1 MRKAE
6 EKIYSF
12 KPKIYPRRKA
22 KKKSPVVKTELS
34 SEELV
39 SLTECTG
46 YSEEEIEAWFSQFQT
61 VCPGGVL
68 RRTQGQTSHT
78 LVPTLLLLIRWSR
91 CLKISANPSLPT
103 SWITY

>member
-1 MRKAE
+1 MKTASMRKAE

-34 SEELV
+34 SEELS

-68 RRTQGQTSHT
+68 RRSKVRPAIHWSQPSSSSSDGQD
-78 LVPTLLLLIRWSR
+78 V
-91 CLKISANPSLPT
+91 
-103 SWITY
+103 